1 MTFLNIKKYVESKG
15 LKAAGSISIYKANRM
30 FVEEYIY
37 VSESRFQNATKVMI
51 VKAALYNPFR
61 KIT

>member
-1 MTFLNIKKYVESKG
+1 MESNG
-15 LKAAGSISIYKANRM
+15 LKAAGGISIYKAKRM

-37 VSESRFQNATKVMI
+37 ESESRFRNSTKVMI
-51 VKAALYNPFR
+51 VKAALYNLFR